1 MFSFTIVNL
10 IPENL
15 ITVKSSRENNMHCR
29 KSLLWIV
36 LTFKTEENDKKF
48 AHAFFGRQTQIRL
61 TSSLDC
67 IAVLQFE
74 RYQAL
79 FWHVLW
85 HYRLKEGCCNTQG
98 TQLDDWKQRSIQHY
112 HSIKGFR
119 KFKLFRST
127 GFCTPI

>member
-15 ITVKSSRENNMHCR
+15 ITVKSSRENNMDCR

-48 AHAFFGRQTQIRL
+48 ANAFFGRQTQIRL

-79 FWHVLW
+79 FWHAL
-85 HYRLKEGCCNTQG
+85 
-98 TQLDDWKQRSIQHY
+98 
-112 HSIKGFR
+112 
-119 KFKLFRST
+119 
-127 GFCTPI
+127 